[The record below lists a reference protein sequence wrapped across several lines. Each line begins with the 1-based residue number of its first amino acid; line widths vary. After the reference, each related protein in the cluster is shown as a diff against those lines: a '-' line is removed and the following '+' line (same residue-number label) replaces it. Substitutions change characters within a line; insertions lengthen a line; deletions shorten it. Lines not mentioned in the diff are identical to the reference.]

1 MALIVTFLGKGGTG
15 RTTAAIAA
23 AKRYAHEGRRLLLV
37 SQDPGPALGIR
48 LGQSVGTTPQT
59 IEPNF
64 SAVRLQSTTLIEALW
79 EQLKPLEAQ
88 YLRSPLLA
96 SVYGEELGILPGMD
110 SALAMNAVRDYLKSY
125 DVLVIDGGSSLETL
139 RMIGALEVASWYARR
154 FRQVL
159 AESEGIRNLGPFL
172 PPIAA
177 ALFNVNLPI
186 GFPFD
191 GGSGFSPESLP
202 AIGQAA
208 DLLEQGRQAIGD
220 PQQCV
225 AYLVSDG
232 TPEAIATAQ
241 FLWGSAQQVGL
252 TVAGLLLRSE
262 AHPDGGHPSTA
273 DFAAIPVQNWPSW
286 SGDWQPL
293 ITAMPDLS
301 QASYAPRPIV
311 IDRAQRQVKL
321 FLPGFDKS
329 QVKLTQT
336 GPELTIE
343 VGDQR
348 RNLFLPS
355 DLKGQAVTGAKF
367 QEQYL
372 IISFG

>member
-1 MALIVTFLGKGGTG
+1 MAQLITFLGKGGTG

-23 AKRYAHEGRRLLLV
+23 AKQYARQGQRTLLL

-48 LGQSVGTTPQT
+48 LGQPIGTSPQT
-59 IEPNF
+59 LDPNF
-64 SAVRLQSTTLIEALW
+64 DAVRLQSTTLLADLW
-79 EQLKPLEAQ
+79 DQLKPLEAQ
-88 YLRSPLLA
+88 YLRSPILA
-96 SVYGEELGILPGMD
+96 GVYGEELSILPGMD
-110 SALAMNAVRDYLKSY
+110 SALAMNALRGYWTSY
-125 DVLVIDGGSSLETL
+125 DRIILDGGSSLETL
-139 RMIGALEVASWYARR
+139 RQLGTLETASWYARR

-159 AESEGIRNLGPFL
+159 GESDGIRNLAPFL

-177 ALFNVNLPI
+177 ALFNVSLPI

-191 GGSGFSPESLP
+191 LGSNSPETLP
-202 AIGQAA
+202 AIAQATE
-208 DLLEQGRQAIGD
+208 LLEQWRQALGD
-220 PQQCV
+220 PSQCV

-241 FLWGSAQQVGL
+241 YLWGSAQQVGL
-252 TVAGLLLRSE
+252 TVAGLLLRAESP
-262 AHPDGGHPSTA
+262 APSVA
-273 DFAAIPVQNWPSW
+273 ESFGAIPIAAWPHST
-286 SGDWQPL
+286 DWGSMMEA
-293 ITAMPDLS
+293 IPDFS
-301 QASYAPRPIV
+301 QAIYAPKPIV

-336 GPELTIE
+336 GPELTID

-348 RNLFLPS
+348 RNLFLPA
-355 DLKGQAVTGAKF
+355 DLKGQSVTGAKF
-367 QEQYL
+367 QDQYL